1 MGAVEI
7 TIIVIAVLIVVGVTA
22 AAIVRKA
29 KGKGGCS
36 GCCGCAGCP
45 HSSGCGGK
53 PSVKE
58 GSEEKHKPYEGLTR
72 SQEK

>member
-1 MGAVEI
+1 MGAAEI
-7 TIIVIAVLIVVGVTA
+7 TIIVIAALIVVGVTA

-36 GCCGCAGCP
+36 GCGGCTGCP
-45 HSSGCGGK
+45 HGSYCSGKHTGTDGYD
-53 PSVKE
+53 
-58 GSEEKHKPYEGLTR
+58 EKNNRRDGPAR